1 MSQIANHLTF
11 QVRKKLGLAHRLSE
25 LDPRLS
31 AKESLFRSPPMTPE
45 LLAAIKLI
53 SPQFRLRA
61 DEASRIF
68 WEKNQNGAC
77 WGEYEKLKPFLDRLG
92 TPAKVL
98 DIGPG
103 LGRSVVFFKKARGW
117 DTVPFHLFEGSGT
130 STKYTQAGPRFEDS
144 FCGTPDMLM
153 SLLDFNGVRH
163 CELFDANKMG
173 ARLAGLP
180 GPYDFIYSFFAIGFH
195 WSIEHFL
202 DELLALMSDRAIGAF
217 TLHNRFKDLSSLRRV
232 PHRVVRFDGCW
243 PRGKS
248 WRMLVM
254 SKSEGALGPAAA

>member
-1 MSQIANHLTF
+1 MSQIANHLKS
-11 QVRKKLGLAHRLSE
+11 QVRKKLGLGHRLSE

-31 AKESLFRSPPMTPE
+31 AMEPLFRSPPMTPE

-53 SPQFRLRA
+53 SPQFRLRP
-61 DEASRIF
+61 DEVSRIF

-77 WGEYEKLKPFLDRLG
+77 WGEYEKLKPYLDRLG
-92 TPAKVL
+92 TPEKVL

-103 LGRSVVFFKKARGW
+103 LGRSAVFFKKVRGW
-117 DTVPFHLFEGSGT
+117 DAVPLHLFEGSGT
-130 STKYTQAGPRFEDS
+130 ATRYTRAGPRFEDS
-144 FCGTPDMLM
+144 FCGTPEVLM
-153 SLLDFNGVRH
+153 SLLEYNGIRN
-163 CELFDANKMG
+163 CELYDATRLG

-202 DELLALMSDRAIGAF
+202 DELLGLMRDRSIGAF
-217 TLHNRFKDLSSLRRV
+217 TLHNRFRDLSLLRQV
-232 PHRVVRFDGCW
+232 PHRVVHFDGSY

-254 SKSEGALGPAAA
+254 AKSESALGPA